1 MKKQR
6 KITFNIG
13 DENRIVIEKITKEN
27 IGNSIFSDPYRF
39 ALESLNSYFESMPQK
54 KEDRLKENELW
65 RNNIFAF
72 IGDRGSGKTSCMES
86 VAQLLVEPSDLYK
99 NNRALQEKYYKVDMV
114 DPSFIDNESN
124 VIGVILASLYKKFQD
139 YSHKEKVREALRVE
153 LAGRFANV
161 QHDFCRMMEANHM
174 QEDDLEA
181 LSSLSAA
188 IDLKKSMLELIDSFM
203 KFIGKENAILLIP
216 IDDIDLHTKAANEMV
231 EQIRKYLVLP
241 NVLILMAVKIS
252 QLSKLKRLQF
262 SREYKDERNTLKN
275 QELDEMVDRYMT
287 KLVPYSHRIYM
298 PDAGFYWDADLT
310 IKKNGMELY
319 HNVSTRQAIPELI
332 FKKTRY
338 LFYNSSVKTSYIVPD
353 NLRELRQLTR
363 LLIDMNDYRHY
374 DDVVKDTVEE
384 PNNKDVFKKYLF
396 ESWMMSHLDEDSQ
409 LYVRELLEI
418 TDAVQMNAFTLRIIR
433 QKFYEKDETGKIAA
447 PWTQTEKI
455 DGKNIKAGEIQ
466 ELDYI
471 MGKDNMVYNVAI
483 GDVMAVINHLERL
496 DITTEQMLFLFIVK
510 TIYSIRLYEFYDEYT
525 DLIDMQEDAYE
536 QSVNHEVVLKRV
548 LYENLQ
554 IPNYFKLVGGRF
566 FNSRASLSSFPQKNK
581 QPSRT
586 NRVINLSVLKDLMDK
601 CIHHSADVTTE
612 HVMLAEFFMLCTSRL
627 YKSRHSNNVV
637 DYYEPTFRTNKELV
651 YGVSLKDKNNAIF
664 DLASFLYNIIDYERC
679 CSRFSFGK
687 EFIGMVNAKDEPTF
701 ADSLFHRFHLL
712 TESSVRNEME
722 EEFNLRYKPKSSVI
736 ENVKKDKDYTKHEW
750 LSWACVRN
758 VEILD
763 DLISYLDED
772 EYKAGGSD
780 INRLKDFFNRLASYS
795 IHSYDLK
802 ENENEKDLDY
812 YCINYRFAALIAE
825 LLAKIDT
832 DESLKKLFKSI
843 YGDDS
848 VSENKANDNFD
859 PLSIKLDEDI
869 VKAMIPLNKSRR
881 TSTLNKMIKEKYS
894 KFASSPYEEIL
905 DAELSPNG
913 RSQKNK
919 SMVHSIVNKINAEV
933 DKISLSNGNAE
944 TNNQDAVPTTEE

>member
-27 IGNSIFSDPYRF
+27 IGESIFAAPYSF
-39 ALESLNSYFESMPQK
+39 ALGALNSYFESMPQK
-54 KEDRLKENELW
+54 KEDRLNENDLW

-72 IGDRGSGKTSCMES
+72 IGERGSGKTSCMES
-86 VAQLLVEPSDLYK
+86 VAQLLVEPLGLSE
-99 NNRALQEKYYKVDMV
+99 NNRALQEKYYKIDMV

-124 VIGVILASLYKKFQD
+124 VIGVILASLYKKFHD
-139 YSHKEKVREALRVE
+139 YSNKEKVSEALRVE
-153 LAGRFANV
+153 LANYFANV
-161 QHDFCRMMEANHM
+161 QHDFCRMMEDKHM

-188 IDLKKSMLELIDSFM
+188 IDLKKSMQELINCFM
-203 KFIGKENAILLIP
+203 KFINKEDAILLIP

-241 NVLILMAVKIS
+241 NVLVLMAVKIS

-298 PDAGFYWDADLT
+298 PDADFYWDADLT
-310 IKKNGMELY
+310 IKKNGTTLY

-374 DDVVKDTVEE
+374 DDSVKDIVEE
-384 PNNKDVFKKYLF
+384 PNNKEVFKKYLF

-409 LYVRELLEI
+409 RYVRELLEI
-418 TDAVQMNAFTLRIIR
+418 TDAIQMNAFTLRIIR
-433 QKFYEKDETGKIAA
+433 QKFYQKDETGMKVA
-447 PWTQTEKI
+447 PWAQTEKTH
-455 DGKNIKAGEIQ
+455 GKNIKGGEIQ

-496 DITTEQMLFLFIVK
+496 DVTTEQMLFLFIVK

-525 DLIDMQEDAYE
+525 DIVDAQEGENE
-536 QSVNHEVVLKRV
+536 QTSHHEVVLKRK
-548 LYENLQ
+548 LYEDLQ
-554 IPNYFKLVGGRF
+554 IPNYFKFIGGRF
-566 FNSRASLSSFPQKNK
+566 FNSRASLSSFPQKSG

-586 NRVINLSVLKDLMDK
+586 NRVINLKALKDLMDK
-601 CIHHSADVTTE
+601 CVHHIDEVSVNE
-612 HVMLAEFFMLCTSRL
+612 VMLAEFFMLCTSRL
-627 YKSRHSNNVV
+627 YKSRHSNNMI
-637 DYYEPTFRTNKELV
+637 DFYEPTFRTNKELV
-651 YGVSLKDKNNAIF
+651 YGISLRDKNNAIF
-664 DLASFLYNIIDYERC
+664 DLASFLYNVIDYERC
-679 CSRFSFGK
+679 CSRFSYGK
-687 EFIGMVNAKDEPTF
+687 DFIGKANKTDEHAF
-701 ADSLFHRFHLL
+701 DDSLYYRFRQL
-712 TESSVRNEME
+712 TESSVRNDE
-722 EEFNLRYKPKSSVI
+722 EQEFELKKNAKSSIV
-736 ENVKKDKDYTKHEW
+736 NSDKVKDYTKHEW

-763 DLISYLDED
+763 DLISFLDED

-780 INRLKDFFNRLASYS
+780 INRLKVFFNRLASYS

-802 ENENEKDLDY
+802 ENEKDLEY
-812 YCINYRFAALIAE
+812 YSINYRFAGLVAE
-825 LLAKIDT
+825 LLAKIDS
-832 DESLKKLFKSI
+832 DQSLTKLFKSI

-848 VSENKANDNFD
+848 ESDNNAIENFN
-859 PLSIKLDEDI
+859 PLSIKLDENI
-869 VKAMIPLNKSRR
+869 VKAIIPQNKSCR
-881 TSTLNKMIKEKYS
+881 TSTLNKRIKEKYT
-894 KFASSPYEEIL
+894 KFSRTPYEEIL
-905 DAELSPNG
+905 DSELSPDG
-913 RSQKNK
+913 KNTINK
-919 SMVHSIVNKINAEV
+919 DMVQGIVDRINTEV
-933 DKISLSNGNAE
+933 DKISMNNGNAE
-944 TNNQDAVPTTEE
+944 TNNQDAVPATEE

>member
-27 IGNSIFSDPYRF
+27 IGESIFSDPYRF

-54 KEDRLKENELW
+54 KEDRFKENELW

-86 VAQLLVEPSDLYK
+86 VAQLMVEPTDLAEK
-99 NNRALQEKYYKVDMV
+99 NRAIQEKYYKMDMV
-114 DPSFIDNESN
+114 DPSFIDSETN
-124 VIGVILASLYKKFQD
+124 VIGVILANLYKKFQD
-139 YSHKEKVREALRVE
+139 YSHGKNVSEAQRAE
-153 LAGRFANV
+153 LAHHFVNV
-161 QHDFCRMMEANHM
+161 QHDFCRMMEKEHM
-174 QEDDLEA
+174 KEDDLEA

-188 IDLKKSMLELIDSFM
+188 IDLKKSMLELIKSFM
-203 KFIGKENAILLIP
+203 KFINKEDAILLIP
-216 IDDIDLHTKAANEMV
+216 IDDIDLHTKHASDMV

-241 NVLILMAVKIS
+241 NVLVLMAVKIS

-262 SREYKDERNTLKN
+262 SREYRDERDTLKN

-298 PDAGFYWDADLT
+298 PDANFYWDADLT
-310 IKKNGMELY
+310 IQKNGVTLY

-363 LLIDMNDYRHY
+363 LLIDMNDYRHHDKSI
-374 DDVVKDTVEE
+374 DDVVEE
-384 PNNKDVFKKYLF
+384 PNNKEIFKKYLF

-409 LYVRELLEI
+409 GYVRELLEI
-418 TDAVQMNAFTLRIIR
+418 TDAIQMNAFTLRIIR
-433 QKFYEKDETGKIAA
+433 QKFYQKDGKGNIIA
-447 PWTQTEKI
+447 PWTQTEKT

-496 DITTEQMLFLFIVK
+496 DVTTEQMLFLFIIK

-525 DLIDMQEDAYE
+525 DIIDAQANAKE
-536 QSVNHEVVLKRV
+536 QISNHEVVLKRK
-548 LYENLQ
+548 LYEDLQ
-554 IPNYFKLVGGRF
+554 IPNYFKFVGGRF

-586 NRVINLSVLKDLMDK
+586 NRVINLKALKDLMDK
-601 CIHHSADVTTE
+601 CVRHTDEVSVDE
-612 HVMLAEFFMLCTSRL
+612 VMLAEFFMLCTSRL
-627 YKSRHSNNVV
+627 YKSRHSNNVI

-664 DLASFLYNIIDYERC
+664 DLASFLYNVIDYERC

-687 EFIGMVNAKDEPTF
+687 DFIGKVNTTDEHPF
-701 ADSLFHRFHLL
+701 ADSLYRRFRKLA
-712 TESSVRNEME
+712 ESSVRNDE
-722 EEFNLRYKPKSSVI
+722 EKEFRLKCKATSTVANSEKV
-736 ENVKKDKDYTKHEW
+736 KDYTKHEW

-763 DLISYLDED
+763 DLISFLDED
-772 EYKAGGSD
+772 EYKSGGSD

-802 ENENEKDLDY
+802 ENESEEVSEY
-812 YCINYRFAALIAE
+812 YSINYRFAALIAE
-825 LLAKIDT
+825 LLANIDSNEGLT
-832 DESLKKLFKSI
+832 KLFKSI

-848 VSENKANDNFD
+848 TSDNNDKANYN
-859 PLSIKLDEDI
+859 PSSIKLDENI
-869 VKAMIPLNKSRR
+869 VKAMIPHNKTRR
-881 TSTLNKMIKEKYS
+881 ASTLNKMIKEKYQ
-894 KFASSPYEEIL
+894 KFASSPFKEKL
-905 DAELSPNG
+905 DEELSPDG
-913 RSQKNK
+913 RNTINEE
-919 SMVHSIVNKINAEV
+919 MVQGIIDRINTEV
-933 DKISLSNGNAE
+933 DNISTDNGNAE
-944 TNNQDAVPTTEE
+944 TNDQDAVPTTEE